1 MDKNEIVEL
10 FARMNLQQ
18 RNDFVECLVEKWPD
32 LATSL
37 SNMIGFQIQINKHEK
52 FLNQNS

>member
-1 MDKNEIVEL
+1 VDKNEMVEAI
-10 FARMNLQQ
+10 ARMDLQQ

-37 SNMIGFQIQINKHEK
+37 SNSIAFQRQINEHEK
-52 FLNQNS
+52 FLNQTS

>member
-1 MDKNEIVEL
+1 MDKNEMVEA

-37 SNMIGFQIQINKHEK
+37 SNMIVFQRQINEHEK
-52 FLNQNS
+52 FLNQTS

>member
-1 MDKNEIVEL
+1 MVEAI
-10 FARMNLQQ
+10 ARMDLQQ

-37 SNMIGFQIQINKHEK
+37 SNSIAFQRQINEHEK
-52 FLNQNS
+52 FLNQTS